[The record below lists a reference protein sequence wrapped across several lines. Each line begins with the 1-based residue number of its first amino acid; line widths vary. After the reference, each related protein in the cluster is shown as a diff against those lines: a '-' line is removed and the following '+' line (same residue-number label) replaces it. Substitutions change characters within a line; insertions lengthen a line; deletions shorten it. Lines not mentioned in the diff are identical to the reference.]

1 MFKHFILTRFNLK
14 TDHIPGRDKNNQPVL
29 TTEWLEYRFFLF
41 EKYCL
46 PSMMNQSCKNFIW
59 FVLFSNNTP
68 DKFLQKI
75 KSYESKFPNLKP
87 LFLEPGG
94 LETIKKK
101 FNEVMPDY
109 LCNDDRY
116 IITTRIDNDDAFH
129 QDMVLEV
136 QRLFEK
142 QEDVFISF
150 IYGLQYDIHRK
161 VLVRMHYENNHFI
174 SRIEKLS
181 SEIDTVIAHDHT
193 AIQMVSDVNYIR
205 NRNKPMWLEIIHDGN
220 IINSLNPSSA
230 PFVFGGSLTSFHLK
244 ERISL
249 LNTVVG
255 LFKYTRLH
263 LLLARAAFLKKLGIY
278 DLLKRELG
286 HQNSDIQ
293 IND

>member
-29 TTEWLEYRFFLF
+29 TTEWLERRFFLF

-68 DKFLQKI
+68 ERFLEKI
-75 KSYESKFPNLKP
+75 RNYESKFPNLKP

-101 FNEVMPDY
+101 FNEMLPDY
-109 LCNDDRY
+109 LSNDDRY

-129 QDMVLEV
+129 KDMILEV
-136 QRLFEK
+136 QSLFDK

-150 IYGLQYDIHRK
+150 IYGLQYDIQQK

-181 SEIDTVIAHDHT
+181 SGVDTVIAHDHT

-220 IINSLNPSSA
+220 IINSLNPSST
-230 PFVFGGSLTSFHLK
+230 PFVFSTVLASFHLE

-249 LNTVVG
+249 LNSSVA
-255 LFKYTRLH
+255 LIRYIRIH
-263 LLLARAAFLKKLGIY
+263 LLLARAALLKKLGIY
-278 DLLKRELG
+278 DLLKRGQEQ
-286 HQNSDIQ
+286 QNSDIK